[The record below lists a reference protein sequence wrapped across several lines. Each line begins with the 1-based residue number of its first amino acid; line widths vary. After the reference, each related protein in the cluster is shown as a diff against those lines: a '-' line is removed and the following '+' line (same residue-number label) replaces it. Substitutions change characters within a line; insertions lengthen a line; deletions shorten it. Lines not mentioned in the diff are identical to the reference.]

1 MSKTMLIYQKV
12 APLNKKSHAN
22 WGIKNSNT
30 FSFARD
36 INSVPL
42 TAVEFPAASL
52 EFSIVFAKSE
62 DGLVPIAVMGVR
74 HKENLYVDE
83 AGKWQA
89 RYIPAFIRR
98 YPFVFSTSDDGNT
111 LTLCLDEDYEG
122 CSPDGEGDRL
132 FTETGENS
140 PYLDKVVDFLKE
152 YQAQHAWVYPPE
164 PALRLIIDGKAEI
177 VEADGVEPVRSERMR
192 LPRPAIIRLVRFVHV
207 PRRFRRQVTNTFLF
221 ARDGYTCQYC
231 SRPGSVLKPREC
243 LTRDHVI
250 PQSRG
255 GTNLWNNVVTAP
267 AATPARAIICLTRS
281 GCGRSPFRWN
291 RTSCICHGRC
301 ADCRRPST
309 SMSGCSTVT
318 KRWPHSRRADDQGM
332 LKRRLCAV
340 RV

>member
-152 YQAQHAWVYPPE
+152 YQAH
-164 PALRLIIDGKAEI
+164 
-177 VEADGVEPVRSERMR
+177 
-192 LPRPAIIRLVRFVHV
+192 
-207 PRRFRRQVTNTFLF
+207 FRRTQLF
-221 ARDGYTCQYC
+221 TKKLESLDIMEPMGAQFKTPDGQSGSLNGFFVISRDKLRKLTGEQMAELAQTDELELIYLHINSLQN
-231 SRPGSVLKPREC
+231 LRE
-243 LTRDHVI
+243 TI
-250 PQSRG
+250 
-255 GTNLWNNVVTAP
+255 
-267 AATPARAIICLTRS
+267 
-281 GCGRSPFRWN
+281 
-291 RTSCICHGRC
+291 
-301 ADCRRPST
+301 
-309 SMSGCSTVT
+309 
-318 KRWPHSRRADDQGM
+318 
-332 LKRRLCAV
+332 RRLGDVKPAPETATA
-340 RV
+340 